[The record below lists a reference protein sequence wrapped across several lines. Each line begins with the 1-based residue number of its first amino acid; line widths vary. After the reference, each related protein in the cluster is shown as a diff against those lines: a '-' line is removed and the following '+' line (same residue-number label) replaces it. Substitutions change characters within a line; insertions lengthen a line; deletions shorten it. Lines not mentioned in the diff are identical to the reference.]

1 VASSTESTEDGTD
14 PLGGGPISGRL
25 SYRGGILLF
34 VSIGWFLFNSGRLL
48 LPPLAVP
55 IQDALAIGDAGFGFA
70 ITVLWAMYALLQFP
84 SGISTDT
91 IGYRTVL
98 VGSLAVIGP
107 AFAILSFAGYYW
119 VFLVVLALVG
129 AGGSYFYIVSRTLPA
144 ELYGDRKGRAIGL
157 VTAAGN
163 ASGVLAPLAATAI
176 IAFSWR
182 APFAVIGVAL
192 LLVGVVFHFLVRGTY
207 AFEFPDVR
215 GASTGATAEI
225 TKRGVPMLLVAYS
238 TFAIAWQGSTAFI
251 PLYFYRAKGF
261 DLATA
266 NAALALFFLMGV
278 FVKPAAGWISDAI
291 GRRVVSSGTLFGAGV
306 SLAVLALVADS
317 RLWVLVVVVV
327 YGATLLSFSPVMQAY
342 LIEIFD
348 DDNNASSFGL
358 ARTLYVL
365 VGSTGPTLVGIG
377 SETIGFTST
386 FAIVSIGLVG
396 GAILL
401 WVTTGRLDIE
411 ATS

>member
-1 VASSTESTEDGTD
+1 VATRTDADDGD
-14 PLGGGPISGRL
+14 GPLGGRL
-25 SYRGGILLF
+25 TYRGSVLLF
-34 VSIGWFLFNSGRLL
+34 ISMGWFMFNSGRLL

-70 ITVLWAMYALLQFP
+70 ISVLWGAYALLQFAG
-84 SGISTDT
+84 GISTDT

-98 VGSLAVIGP
+98 VASLAVIGP
-107 AFAILSFAGYYW
+107 SFVILSVAGNYW
-119 VFLVVLALVG
+119 LFLLVLGVVG

-144 ELYGDRKGRAIGL
+144 ELYGDRKGRAIGI

-176 IAFSWR
+176 IAVSWR
-182 APFAVIGVAL
+182 APFAVIGGGLLAVA
-192 LLVGVVFHFLVRGTY
+192 VVCHLLVRGSY
-207 AFEFPDVR
+207 AFELPDIR
-215 GASTGATAEI
+215 GASKGATREI
-225 TKRGVPMLLVAYS
+225 TKRGVPMILVSYS
-238 TFAIAWQGSTAFI
+238 VFAVAWQGSSAFI

-291 GRRVVSSGTLFGAGV
+291 GRRTVSSGALLGAGI
-306 SLAVLALVADS
+306 SLFALSLVFDSRIGVLAAVVA
-317 RLWVLVVVVV
+317 

-348 DDNNASSFGL
+348 DEKNASSFGL
-358 ARTLYVL
+358 ARTVYVL
-365 VGSTGPTLVGIG
+365 VGSTGPTLVGVG
-377 SETIGFTST
+377 SETIGFTRT
-386 FAIVSIGLVG
+386 FAIVSVGLVF
-396 GAILL
+396 GAALL
-401 WVTTGRLDIE
+401 WITTGRLDIE
-411 ATS
+411 TGS

>member
-1 VASSTESTEDGTD
+1 MATDTESVD
-14 PLGGGPISGRL
+14 GGGPLSGRL
-25 SYRGGILLF
+25 SYRGSVLLF
-34 VSIGWFLFNSGRLL
+34 VSIGWFMFNSGRLL

-70 ITVLWAMYALLQFP
+70 ITVLWGSYALLQFP
-84 SGISTDT
+84 GGISADT

-98 VGSLAVIGP
+98 VGSLAIIGP
-107 AFAILSFAGYYW
+107 AFAVLAFAGQYW
-119 VFLVVLALVG
+119 VFLLVLALVG

-144 ELYGDRKGRAIGL
+144 ELYGDGKGRAIGL

-182 APFAVIGVAL
+182 APFAVIGACLLGVA
-192 LLVGVVFHFLVRGTY
+192 VVCHLFVRGEY
-207 AFEFPDVR
+207 AFELPDVR
-215 GASTGATAEI
+215 GAARGASAEI
-225 TKRGVPMLLVAYS
+225 TKRGMPMMLVSYS
-238 TFAIAWQGSTAFI
+238 AFAIAWQGSTAFI
-251 PLYFYRAKGF
+251 PLYFYRTKGF
-261 DLATA
+261 DLGTA

-278 FVKPAAGWISDAI
+278 FVKPAAGWISDTI
-291 GRRVVSSGTLFGAGV
+291 GRRTVSSGTLLGAGV
-306 SLAVLALVADS
+306 SLALLALVFDS
-317 RLWVLVVVVV
+317 RLGVLAAVVA

-348 DDNNASSFGL
+348 DDKNASSFGL

-365 VGSTGPTLVGIG
+365 VGSAGPTLVGIG

-386 FAIVSIGLVG
+386 FALVSAGLIG
-396 GAILL
+396 GAVLL
-401 WVTTGRLDIE
+401 WITTGRLDVE
-411 ATS
+411 SAATR